1 MITKRSRVRDAI
13 AHEDVDKVPW
23 QMSLTDPIRVK
34 VEKYYGDA
42 RLEDPAFFNEWVGNH
57 FRNVEPKS
65 LGLFHGL
72 EEEESPGLWRDGWDI
87 VWDTRGLYGEGEWGR
102 PVNCVL
108 KEPLLDDFKFPE
120 PPSKAAFSHYPQF
133 AEDNKDYFI
142 LADEAHLFET
152 AWALR
157 GMQNLIVDMYR
168 NPEFVED
175 LMDGVTEYYLALIEQ
190 MLKYD
195 IDAVSFGDDW
205 GYRDGL
211 LMGVKNWRRFIKPRM
226 ARMFALVKEA
236 GKTTYLHSDGNVTA
250 IFPDLIEIGLDVY
263 NPFQPEIM
271 DVYEIKKKHGDRLS
285 FHGGIGIQ
293 NLLPFGSPEEVKETV
308 HRMIREVGAG
318 GGYILG
324 PSHSILADSPLEN
337 VIALIETVKN
347 Q

>member
-1 MITKRSRVRDAI
+1 VKDAI
-13 AHEDVDKVPW
+13 AHEDVDVVPW
-23 QMSLTDPIRVK
+23 QMDLTSPIRVK
-34 VEKYYGDA
+34 VAKHYGDA
-42 RLEDPAFFNEWVGNH
+42 RLEDPRFFDEWLGNH
-57 FRNVEPKS
+57 FRSVEPKS
-65 LGLFHGL
+65 RGQFHGL
-72 EEEESPGLWRDGWDI
+72 EEEVSPGLWRDGWGI
-87 VWDTRGLYGEGEWGR
+87 IWDTRGLYGEGEWGR

-108 KEPLLDDFKFPE
+108 KEPSLSGFKFPE
-120 PPSKAAFSHYPQF
+120 PPAKAAFSHFPRF
-133 AEDNKDYFI
+133 IEDNKDYFI
-142 LADEAHLFET
+142 LADQAHLFET

-157 GMQNLIVDMYR
+157 GMQNLIIDMYR

-175 LMDGVTEYYLALIEQ
+175 LMDGVTEYYLATIKQ

-195 IDAVSFGDDW
+195 VDAVSFGDDW

-211 LMGVKNWRRFIKPRM
+211 LMGVENWRRFIKPRM

-236 GKTTYLHSDGNVTA
+236 GKSTYIHSDGNVTA

-271 DVYEIKKKHGDRLS
+271 NVYEVKKKFGDRLS

-293 NLLPFGSPEEVKETV
+293 KLLPFGSPKEVKETV
-308 HRMIREVGAG
+308 QRMIREVGAG

-324 PSHSILADSPLEN
+324 PSHSILADSPLKN
-337 VIALIETVKN
+337 VITLIETVKN